1 MVAIDAKMIGVFV
14 GGIVIGLV
22 GMYFGYEKLFLNPAE
37 PQSVAEYE
45 ARNETEAARIQELE
59 DEVEGLKADKQN
71 LTTDLDN
78 KKKKLKKT
86 SRERWGVI
94 AGLGGLGLA
103 IFLYQVSYK
112 LKGGKTSYSKAFGFH
127 EKGKAVPDNR

>member
-37 PQSVAEYE
+37 PQSEADYE
-45 ARNETEAARIQELE
+45 ARNETNVARIEELE
-59 DEVEGLKADKQN
+59 DEVEECNKAKKKLN
-71 LTTDLDN
+71 TDLDN
-78 KKKKLKKT
+78 KKNKLKKT

-103 IFLYQVSYK
+103 VALYSFYSYRRGGKLVGAKK
-112 LKGGKTSYSKAFGFH
+112 LKVGLYD
-127 EKGKAVPDNR
+127 E

>member
-1 MVAIDAKMIGVFV
+1 MIGVFV

-37 PQSVAEYE
+37 PKSVAEYE
-45 ARNETEAARIQELE
+45 ARNETDAARIQELE
-59 DEVEGLKADKQN
+59 DEVVKLKEEKLN

-78 KKKKLKKT
+78 KKKKLTKT

-94 AGLGGLGLA
+94 AGLGGLGLV
-103 IFLYQVSYK
+103 IILYKIGYK
-112 LKGGKTSYSKAFGFH
+112 LKGGKTEYSNRFGFH
-127 EKGKAVPDNR
+127 EKGKLVT

>member
-1 MVAIDAKMIGVFV
+1 MVAIDAKMIGIFV

-37 PQSVAEYE
+37 PKSVAEYE
-45 ARNETEAARIQELE
+45 ARNETDAARIQELE
-59 DEVEGLKADKQN
+59 DEVEELKEDKLN

-103 IFLYQVSYK
+103 IFIYQVGYK
-112 LKGGKTSYSKAFGFH
+112 LKGGKTSYSNKFGFH
-127 EKGKAVPDNR
+127 KKGEIVN

>member
-1 MVAIDAKMIGVFV
+1 MVAIDAKMIGIFV

-37 PQSVAEYE
+37 PKSVAEYE
-45 ARNETEAARIQELE
+45 ARNETDAARIQELE
-59 DEVEGLKADKQN
+59 DEVEGLEEDKQN

-94 AGLGGLGLA
+94 AGLGGLGLVFA
-103 IFLYQVSYK
+103 LYFLNIRSLGGT
-112 LKGGKTSYSKAFGFH
+112 LKKRTRTV
-127 EKGKAVPDNR
+127 ENRS